1 MKSLEIFLLGNFVIL
16 LDGVDITEVLR
27 TRKERAILAYL
38 AEESTRIHSRETI
51 AEFFWPDR
59 PENYARM
66 SLRQAFLGIR
76 KALGGADSATP
87 IIRIADETVQFNA
100 QNAWLDTAAFTNH
113 LTTVRNHHHPH
124 LHTCQSCIHHL
135 EQAIEMYRGDFLQ
148 DLLIGELA
156 SFQEWAIF
164 QRERHFRRMLEALQA
179 IAEVYSK
186 QGNYDLAYQ
195 FAWRYVNMAPLEES
209 AHRLLMRLLNVTGRR
224 AAALQQYQLCKAFL
238 ARELAIEPS
247 PETNK
252 LYEQI
257 KLGLPVERP
266 DTGSLNP
273 APPPPATGTLPTRP
287 RARPTGPLY
296 DPFTQIPLSTLFM
309 DRLTHAL
316 VRMEREHFYVVVV
329 CLAVTIPPNM
339 DMTPEFKNLVLQN
352 LARRLVGSLR
362 KGDTVGRLRDDAA
375 TAKVER
381 HVADAVSKGAKV
393 VVNDLNTAKMSIPD
407 MVVDDQK
414 LLTGLLKPIAQ
425 HR

>member
-1 MKSLEIFLLGNFVIL
+1 
-16 LDGVDITEVLR
+16 
-27 TRKERAILAYL
+27 
-38 AEESTRIHSRETI
+38 
-51 AEFFWPDR
+51 
-59 PENYARM
+59 
-66 SLRQAFLGIR
+66 
-76 KALGGADSATP
+76 
-87 IIRIADETVQFNA
+87 
-100 QNAWLDTAAFTNH
+100 
-113 LTTVRNHHHPH
+113 
-124 LHTCQSCIHHL
+124 
-135 EQAIEMYRGDFLQ
+135 MYRGDFLQ

-247 PETNK
+247 PETVK

-273 APPPPATGTLPTRP
+273 APPAQTGNTGALPTRP
-287 RARPTGPLY
+287 RVRPTGPLY

-309 DRLTHAL
+309 DRLSHAL
-316 VRMEREHFYVVVV
+316 VRMERDHLYVVVC
-329 CLAVTIPPNM
+329 CLAVTIPPNLE
-339 DMTPEFKNLVLQN
+339 MTPEFKNMVMQN
-352 LARRLVGSLR
+352 FIRRLVGGIR
-362 KGDTVGRLRDDAA
+362 KGDTVGKLRDDEFGILLESVRDPSFIQPLLQKINGIA
-375 TAKVER
+375 TAPFNIQGQSIIVKVALGSSTYPTDGADP
-381 HVADAVSKGAKV
+381 VALLGMADAAMR
-393 VVNDLNTAKMSIPD
+393 TARLQQSSFFYRPS
-407 MVVDDQK
+407 
-414 LLTGLLKPIAQ
+414 
-425 HR
+425 